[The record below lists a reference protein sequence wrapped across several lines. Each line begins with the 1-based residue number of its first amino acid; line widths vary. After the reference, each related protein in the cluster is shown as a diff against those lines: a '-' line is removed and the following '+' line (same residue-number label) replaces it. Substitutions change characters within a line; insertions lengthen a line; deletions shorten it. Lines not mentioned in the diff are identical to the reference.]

1 MRRNLWELYNGG
13 VGCGPEKVIDPS
25 KRSKLSSL
33 ERVALWTGVQGWGTN
48 WADVQ
53 RSAPVLHKYTPE
65 SLRQFAVNLGV
76 IVATPFSTPVSKSGN
91 DDVGEGDYDPPVD
104 YDPPGA
110 PGASAAAA
118 DLRETES
125 ADGDHLQA
133 ADDDADSVGTGFLR
147 RMRQD
152 ESAAEVHEAL
162 LEEMFTCYAAPPC
175 VRCSDCEYLLRP
187 EDISC
192 RCLDCTVY
200 RCRGCSQKHR
210 LGKSGLFHVTE
221 EFNPDGQV
229 CVLRARAGEHD
240 CIVPG
245 FDFCQ
250 GCGGHL
256 LSRDPTV
263 VKLISDRFG
272 VESVRL
278 PARQECTNAACGRVH
293 EQREMLRRLYSF
305 EPQTAI
311 RPETFYSNTLLNA
324 MMQRQYTSAEL
335 EATSLNQSFQA
346 RKLADGVDDRGL
358 SLAYH
363 SYFERAMAFKE
374 KAYVTTICKD
384 LDKVHFPSCK
394 CCTGWVKNGA
404 VHELRWYRN
413 LILVVDGNF

>member
-1 MRRNLWELYNGG
+1 M
-13 VGCGPEKVIDPS
+13 
-25 KRSKLSSL
+25 
-33 ERVALWTGVQGWGTN
+33 
-48 WADVQ
+48 
-53 RSAPVLHKYTPE
+53 
-65 SLRQFAVNLGV
+65 
-76 IVATPFSTPVSKSGN
+76 
-91 DDVGEGDYDPPVD
+91 
-104 YDPPGA
+104 
-110 PGASAAAA
+110 
-118 DLRETES
+118 
-125 ADGDHLQA
+125 
-133 ADDDADSVGTGFLR
+133 
-147 RMRQD
+147 
-152 ESAAEVHEAL
+152 
-162 LEEMFTCYAAPPC
+162 
-175 VRCSDCEYLLRP
+175 
-187 EDISC
+187 
-192 RCLDCTVY
+192 
-200 RCRGCSQKHR
+200 
-210 LGKSGLFHVTE
+210 FHVTE
-221 EFNPDGQV
+221 VFEPDGPM

-250 GCGGHL
+250 GCGGQL
-256 LSRDPTV
+256 QSRDPTV

-413 LILVVDGNF
+413 MILVVDGNFKLKHFLTCKSLYERKQPFIMYEDDPIVVAILEAREARGMATNANVGTCSSDARSFRADGKVGSNGDGLHDENGIMAAMCPHGF